1 MSTVIKC
8 KVDGIS
14 KELELQGGLSF
25 NYTSTANVNNPS
37 NNKKITFGPVQ
48 VSAFSFSIM
57 EPDEDSV
64 KALIKW
70 LVSHEVKNKVTFII
84 RDRDFQA
91 STRDIVLE
99 QACLTSYSEAV
110 SADGSEISLEI
121 VGQKVTIDTVA
132 VDQTSQR

>member
-8 KVDGIS
+8 KIDGIS

-25 NYTSTANVNNPS
+25 TYTSTANVNNPS
-37 NNKKITFGPVQ
+37 NDKKITFGPVE
-48 VSAFSFSIM
+48 VSAFAFSVK
-57 EPDEDSV
+57 EPDVDSV

-70 LVSHEVKNKVTFII
+70 VVGHEVKSKVTFII

-91 STRDIVLE
+91 STRDIELA
-99 QACLTSYSEAV
+99 QACLTSYSESV

-121 VGQKVTIDTVA
+121 VGQKVTIDTVS